1 MCSAVSGNLTC
12 SDTSL
17 TNNGDNVMS
26 EPSSTSEKAI
36 WLERN
41 LPDFFYAKQKY
52 MITAVVLAIIPHLS
66 SVGIE
71 RVYEILKDEEDENTP
86 VNYGGTK

>member
-1 MCSAVSGNLTC
+1 MCSAVSGNLTR
-12 SDTSL
+12 STTSL
-17 TNNGDNVMS
+17 TNYGDNVMS

-52 MITAVVLAIIPHLS
+52 MITAAVLAIIPHLS

>member
-1 MCSAVSGNLTC
+1 MCSAVSGNLARST
-12 SDTSL
+12 TSL
-17 TNNGDNVMS
+17 TNYGDNVMS
-26 EPSSTSEKAI
+26 EPSSVSEKAI

-41 LPDFFYAKQKY
+41 LSSFFYAKQKY

-71 RVYEILKDEEDENTP
+71 RVYEILKDELAESAP

>member
-1 MCSAVSGNLTC
+1 
-12 SDTSL
+12 
-17 TNNGDNVMS
+17 MS
-26 EPSSTSEKAI
+26 EPSSVSEKAI

-41 LPDFFYAKQKY
+41 LSSFFYAKQKY

-71 RVYEILKDEEDENTP
+71 RVYEILKDELADIAP
-86 VNYGGTK
+86 VNYVGTK